1 MGRSKAFSEAPVKR
15 QREPTA
21 VSLPKSRLGKGWAGA
36 GARASEESEL
46 QFLGSGLWLSVLLPG
61 AVCEA
66 FRVLFAIIVS
76 FSFLLTLT
84 IRLPCQQ

>member
-1 MGRSKAFSEAPVKR
+1 MALSGPDEKTMGLLGRVISGPGGRSSK
-15 QREPTA
+15 
-21 VSLPKSRLGKGWAGA
+21 
-36 GARASEESEL
+36 ESEL